1 MPDDT
6 NGKGPDERTSKRTDN
21 SALSRRNIL
30 LAGTSLA
37 AATAINAVERTQV
50 AQAQPAPQQPAAASG
65 RKPNIL
71 LIMADD
77 IGWFDVGA
85 YNRGMM
91 GGPTPNI
98 DRVAAEGALHTD
110 HYGQASCT
118 AGRAAFI
125 TGQIPMRTGLTTVGM
140 PGAKQGMQAED
151 PTIADLLKPLGY
163 MTCQTGKN
171 HLGDRNEHLPTV
183 HGFDEFYGNLYHLN
197 AEEEPE
203 QDDYPKGN
211 EKFKELFGPRG
222 VLECKATD
230 RDDPTEDKRFGRIG
244 KQTIK
249 DTGPLTRERMTTVED
264 DLLARSSDFMDR
276 ASKAGKPFFL
286 WHNTTRMHVWTRLSK
301 RWEGKTGLGLY
312 SDGMQELDYVVGGLL
327 KKLDDLGI
335 ADNTLVIFTTDN
347 GAEKFTWPD
356 GGTSPFRGEKGL
368 GWEGGFRVPFL
379 IRWPGKIQPGRVVNG
394 ITSHED
400 VLPTVLAAAGEPD
413 VVAKCKAGY
422 TAGDKTFKVHLDGF
436 NQLPYLTG
444 QARESAREQFVYY
457 GETALYAIRYKN
469 WKVHFETKDDW
480 FAGHSAAPT
489 VPQPVNLRAD
499 PFEQHM
505 QAPDYP
511 NYAVNKLWTVLPIAA
526 LVEQHLATF
535 KDFPQRQTPI
545 DVDVNAM
552 MKRVMAAAAKV
563 RGGN

>member
-1 MPDDT
+1 MASDV
-6 NGKGPDERTSKRTDN
+6 RTEQPN
-21 SALSRRNIL
+21 EALSRDAENHALNRRNL
-30 LAGTSLA
+30 LLGSSAIVAAVTLTSA
-37 AATAINAVERTQV
+37 AL
-50 AQAQPAPQQPAAASG
+50 AQAQKAAPIASSA
-65 RKPNIL
+65 RRPNIL
-71 LIMADD
+71 LILADD

-91 GGPTPNI
+91 GGATPNI
-98 DRVAAEGALHTD
+98 DRIASEGALHTD

-125 TGQIPMRTGLTTVGM
+125 TGQIPMRTGMTTVGM
-140 PGAKQGMQAED
+140 PGAKQGLQAED

-211 EKFKELFGPRG
+211 EKFKETFGPRG

-230 RDDPTEDKRFGRIG
+230 RDDPTEDRRFGRVG

-264 DLLARSSDFMDR
+264 DLLGRSTDFMDR

-301 RWEGKTGLGLY
+301 RWDGKTGLGLY

-379 IRWPGKIQPGRVVNG
+379 IRWPGKIQPGRVFNG

-422 TAGDKTFKVHLDGF
+422 AAGEKTFKVHLDGF

-444 QARESAREQFVYY
+444 EAKESARDQFVYY
-457 GETALYAIRYKN
+457 GETSLYAIRYKN

-489 VPQPVNLRAD
+489 VPQPVNLRSD

-505 QAPDYP
+505 QAPNYP

-535 KDFPQRQTPI
+535 KDFPQRQSPI

>member
-1 MPDDT
+1 MASDVRTEQPNEASSRDT
-6 NGKGPDERTSKRTDN
+6 EDHALNRRNLLLGS
-21 SALSRRNIL
+21 SALVAAVTLTSTALALAQKSAPIASSTRR
-30 LAGTSLA
+30 
-37 AATAINAVERTQV
+37 
-50 AQAQPAPQQPAAASG
+50 
-65 RKPNIL
+65 PNIL
-71 LIMADD
+71 LILADD

-91 GGPTPNI
+91 GGATPNI
-98 DRVAAEGALHTD
+98 DRIAAEGALHTD

-140 PGAKQGMQAED
+140 PGAKQGLQAED
-151 PTIADLLKPLGY
+151 PTIADLLKPIGY

-211 EKFKELFGPRG
+211 EKFKETFGPRG

-230 RDDPTEDKRFGRIG
+230 KDDPTEDRRFGRIG

-264 DLLARSSDFMDR
+264 DLLGRSTDFMDR
-276 ASKAGKPFFL
+276 ATKAGKPFFL

-301 RWEGKTGLGLY
+301 RWDGKTGLGLY

-335 ADNTLVIFTTDN
+335 SDNTLVIFTTDN

-379 IRWPGKIQPGRVVNG
+379 IRWPGKIQPGRVFNG

-422 TAGDKTFKVHLDGF
+422 ATDEKTYKVHLDGF

-444 QARESAREQFVYY
+444 EAKESAREQFVYY
-457 GETALYAIRYKN
+457 GETSLYAIRYKN

-489 VPQPVNLRAD
+489 VPQPVNLRSD

-505 QAPDYP
+505 QAPNYP

-535 KDFPQRQTPI
+535 KDFPQRQSPI

>member
-1 MPDDT
+1 MNDRSNYKET
-6 NGKGPDERTSKRTDN
+6 SGAATGGPSSID
-21 SALSRRNIL
+21 RRNL
-30 LAGTSLA
+30 LLGTSTLVA
-37 AATAINAVERTQV
+37 AATLTSEVL
-50 AQAQPAPQQPAAASG
+50 AQAQKAAPVAASTS
-65 RKPNIL
+65 RPPNIL

-98 DRVAAEGALHTD
+98 DRIAAQGALHTD

-211 EKFKELFGPRG
+211 ERFKELFGPRG

-230 RDDPTEDKRFGRIG
+230 KDDPTEDRRFGRVG

-249 DTGPLTRERMTTVED
+249 DTGPLTRQRMTTIED
-264 DLLARSSDFMDR
+264 DLVKRSVDFMDR
-276 ASKAGKPFFL
+276 AHNAGKPFFL
-286 WHNTTRMHVWTRLSK
+286 WHNTTRMHVWTHLSD
-301 RWEGKTGLGLY
+301 RWAGKTGLGLY
-312 SDGMQELDYVVGGLL
+312 SDGMQELDWVVGQLL
-327 KKLDDLGI
+327 KKLDDLG
-335 ADNTLVIFTTDN
+335 ASDNTLVIFTTDN

-356 GGTSPFRGEKGL
+356 GGTTPFRGEKGL
-368 GWEGGFRVPFL
+368 GWEGGFRVPFM
-379 IRWPGKIQPGRVVNG
+379 IRWPGKIQPGQVVNG
-394 ITSHED
+394 ITANED
-400 VLPTVLAAAGEPD
+400 VLPTVLAAAGVPD
-413 VVAKCKAGY
+413 IVAKCKAGY
-422 TAGDKTFKVHLDGF
+422 TAGEKTFKVHLDGF

-444 QARESAREQFVYY
+444 ETKQSARNQFIYY
-457 GETALYAIRYKN
+457 GESSLYAIRYQN

-480 FAGHSAAPT
+480 FRGHAVQPT
-489 VPQPVNLRAD
+489 VPLPVNLRSD

-505 QAPDYP
+505 EAPDYP

-535 KDFPQRQTPI
+535 KEFPQRQNVAVI
-545 DVDVNAM
+545 DIEALASGAIKKLANA
-552 MKRVMAAAAKV
+552 
-563 RGGN
+563 RGSD

>member
-6 NGKGPDERTSKRTDN
+6 SGKGPDEKTSKQTDN

-30 LAGTSLA
+30 LAGTSIA
-37 AATAINAVERTQV
+37 AATAINAVNRAQV
-50 AQAQPAPQQPAAASG
+50 AQAQPTPQQPAPSG
-65 RKPNIL
+65 QKPNIL

-85 YNRGMM
+85 YNRGVM
-91 GGPTPNI
+91 GAPTPNI
-98 DRVAAEGALHTD
+98 DRIAAEGALHTD

-140 PGAKQGMQAED
+140 PGAPVGLQAED

-163 MTCQTGKN
+163 VTCQIGKN
-171 HLGDRNEHLPTV
+171 HLGDRNAYLPTV
-183 HGFDEFYGNLYHLN
+183 HGFDEFYGPLYHLN

-203 QDDYPKGN
+203 QDDYPKSN
-211 EKFKELFGPRG
+211 EKFKALFEPRG
-222 VLECKATD
+222 VLDCKATD
-230 RDDPTEDKRFGRIG
+230 KDDPTEDKRFGRVG
-244 KQTIK
+244 KQAIK
-249 DTGPLTRERMTTVED
+249 DTGPLTRKRMTTVED
-264 DLLARSSDFMDR
+264 DLLARSGDFMDR
-276 ASKAGKPFFL
+276 ASKSGKPFFL
-286 WHNTTRMHVWTRLSK
+286 WHNTTRMHVWTHLSE
-301 RWEGKTGLGLY
+301 RWDGKTGLGLY
-312 SDGMQELDYVVGGLL
+312 TDGMQELDYVVGGLL

-335 ADNTLVIFTTDN
+335 TDNTLVIFTTDN

-368 GWEGGFRVPFL
+368 GWEGGFRVPFVM
-379 IRWPGKIQPGRVVNG
+379 RWPGKIKPGSIING

-413 VVAKCKAGY
+413 IVAKCKAGH
-422 TAGDKTFKVHLDGF
+422 TAGEKTFKVHLDGF

-444 QARESAREQFVYY
+444 ATKESARDEFVYY
-457 GETALYAIRYKN
+457 GETSLYAIRHKN

-480 FAGHSAAPT
+480 FAGHSATPT

-505 QAPDYP
+505 QAPAYP

-535 KDFPQRQTPI
+535 KEFPQRQAPP
-545 DVDVNAM
+545 DVNVGLM
-552 MKRVMAAAAKV
+552 VKRVMEAAAKV

>member
-1 MPDDT
+1 M
-6 NGKGPDERTSKRTDN
+6 TSNAKEQNQPEAASKEPGDGVP
-21 SALSRRNIL
+21 SRRNIL
-30 LAGTSLA
+30 LGTSALVA
-37 AATAINAVERTQV
+37 AATLSSGALAQTQT
-50 AQAQPAPQQPAAASG
+50 PAPSTAPASTPA

-98 DRVAAEGALHTD
+98 DRIAAEGALHTD

-140 PGAKQGMQAED
+140 PGAKQGLQAED

-183 HGFDEFYGNLYHLN
+183 HGFDQFYGNLYHLN

-211 EKFKELFGPRG
+211 EKFKETFGPRG

-230 RDDPTEDKRFGRIG
+230 RDDPTEDRRFGRIG

-264 DLLARSSDFMDR
+264 DLLARSSDFMDQ

-394 ITSHED
+394 IISHED

-422 TAGDKTFKVHLDGF
+422 AAGDKTFKVHLDGF

-444 QARESAREQFVYY
+444 QAKDSARDQFVYY

-552 MKRVMAAAAKV
+552 MQRVMAAAAKV

>member
-1 MPDDT
+1 MADET
-6 NGKGPDERTSKRTDN
+6 NDQIETTAKLPKDSVP
-21 SALSRRNIL
+21 SRRSVL
-30 LAGTSLA
+30 LGTSTLVA
-37 AATAINAVERTQV
+37 AAALTSGAL
-50 AQAQPAPQQPAAASG
+50 AQAQRAAQAIAPG

-98 DRVAAEGALHTD
+98 DRIATEGALHTD

-140 PGAKQGMQAED
+140 PGAKQGLQAED

-171 HLGDRNEHLPTV
+171 HLGDRNEYLPTV

-211 EKFKELFGPRG
+211 ERFKTLFGPRG
-222 VLECKATD
+222 VLETKASD
-230 RDDPTEDKRFGRIG
+230 KDDPTEDKRFGRVG

-264 DLLARSSDFMDR
+264 DLLGRSVDFMDR

-286 WHNTTRMHVWTRLSK
+286 WHNTTRMHVWTHLSK

-347 GAEKFTWPD
+347 GAEQFTWPD
-356 GGTSPFRGEKGL
+356 GGTTPFRGEKGL

-379 IRWPGKIQPGRVVNG
+379 IRWPGKIKPGIVVNG

-400 VLPTVLAAAGEPD
+400 VLPTVLAAAGD
-413 VVAKCKAGY
+413 TDIVAKCKAGY
-422 TAGDKTFKVHLDGF
+422 AAGDKTFKVHLDGF

-444 QARESAREQFVYY
+444 ESRESARSEFIYY
-457 GETALYAIRYKN
+457 GETSLYAIRYKS
-469 WKVHFETKDDW
+469 WKVHFEVKDDW
-480 FAGHSAAPT
+480 FAGHAVTPT

-499 PFEQHM
+499 PFEHHM
-505 QAPDYP
+505 TAPDYP
-511 NYAVNKLWTVLPIAA
+511 NYAVDKLWTVLPIAA
-526 LVEQHLATF
+526 LLEAHLATF
-535 KDFPQRQTPI
+535 KEFPQRQTAALI
-545 DVDVNAM
+545 DVGAM
-552 MKRVMAAAAKV
+552 VSRAMETVAKV
-563 RGGN
+563 RAGD

>member
-1 MPDDT
+1 MASDVRTEQPNEASSRDT
-6 NGKGPDERTSKRTDN
+6 EDHALNRRNLLLGS
-21 SALSRRNIL
+21 SALVAAVTL
-30 LAGTSLA
+30 TSA
-37 AATAINAVERTQV
+37 AL
-50 AQAQPAPQQPAAASG
+50 AQAQKSAPIASST
-65 RKPNIL
+65 RRPNIL
-71 LIMADD
+71 LILADD

-91 GGPTPNI
+91 GGATPNI
-98 DRVAAEGALHTD
+98 DRIAAEGALHTD

-140 PGAKQGMQAED
+140 PGAKQGLQAED
-151 PTIADLLKPLGY
+151 PTIADLLKPMGY

-211 EKFKELFGPRG
+211 EKFKETFGPRG

-230 RDDPTEDKRFGRIG
+230 KDDPTEDRRFGRIG

-264 DLLARSSDFMDR
+264 DLLGRSTDFMDR
-276 ASKAGKPFFL
+276 ATKAGKPFFL

-301 RWEGKTGLGLY
+301 RWDGKTGLGLY

-379 IRWPGKIQPGRVVNG
+379 IRWPGKIQPGRVFNG

-422 TAGDKTFKVHLDGF
+422 ATGEKTYKVHLDGF

-444 QARESAREQFVYY
+444 EAKESAREQFVYY
-457 GETALYAIRYKN
+457 GETSLYAIRYKN

-489 VPQPVNLRAD
+489 VPQPVNLRSD

-505 QAPDYP
+505 QAPNYP
-511 NYAVNKLWTVLPIAA
+511 NYAVNKLWTVLPIAT

-535 KDFPQRQTPI
+535 KDFPQRQSPI